1 MQSEDA
7 GVSCNSPFSENSG
20 SLRKISSTD
29 VDSLIQRCIDIW
41 SAGMRYQ
48 LQYKIRGLGYWLEC
62 LNPLSSTIRINELPL
77 RLELQAY
84 KRDALGRGLYRRR
97 CHEPGVTKLLLTR
110 FASNA
115 ERNFI
120 DVGANI
126 GYFSCLMSILAG
138 PTGRVLAIEP
148 EPNNVKL
155 LESNVKINHL
165 TNVEIHACASGA
177 GEGSA
182 MLGLYKS
189 SNRGRHSI
197 VDLDMKS
204 AIKVP
209 IRRLDDLTRKFGN
222 GATSWSLVKIDVEG
236 YEPFVI
242 EGANETLS
250 RTQTLVIEYSPHLL
264 RKAGVDPASLFDA
277 LSTHFSRVFR
287 FENTDLVEV
296 TVKDCLASEIQVEL
310 VFER

>member
-1 MQSEDA
+1 M
-7 GVSCNSPFSENSG
+7 
-20 SLRKISSTD
+20 
-29 VDSLIQRCIDIW
+29 DIW
-41 SAGMRYQ
+41 FSDMKFQ
-48 LQYKIRGLGYWLEC
+48 LQYKIRGLAYWLEC

-77 RLELQAY
+77 GLKLQAY
-84 KRDALGRGLYRRR
+84 KTDGLGRGLYRRR

-110 FASNA
+110 FAGTA
-115 ERNFI
+115 GHNFI

-148 EPNNVKL
+148 EPDNLEL
-155 LESNVKINHL
+155 LENNVKINHL

-177 GEGSA
+177 TEGSA

-209 IRRLDDLTRKFGN
+209 VRKLDDLTGKLGN
-222 GATSWSLVKIDVEG
+222 GAASWSLVKIDVEG

-242 EGANETLS
+242 EGAKQTLS
-250 RTQTLVIEYSPHLL
+250 RTDTLVIEYSPHFL
-264 RKAGVDPASLFDA
+264 RKAGIDPASLFDA
-277 LSTHFSRVFR
+277 LSINFSRIFR
-287 FENTDLVEV
+287 IENTALIEV
-296 TVKDCLASEIQVEL
+296 TVKDCLASEEQVEL

>member
-1 MQSEDA
+1 
-7 GVSCNSPFSENSG
+7 
-20 SLRKISSTD
+20 
-29 VDSLIQRCIDIW
+29 
-41 SAGMRYQ
+41 MRDDF
-48 LQYKIRGLGYWLEC
+48 QYKIRGLAYWLKC

-77 RLELQAY
+77 GLKIQAY

-97 CHEPGVTKLLLTR
+97 CHEPGVTQFLMTR
-110 FASNA
+110 FARNA

-138 PTGRVLAIEP
+138 PTGRILAIEP
-148 EPNNVKL
+148 EPGNLKL
-155 LESNVKINHL
+155 LESNVKINQL

-177 GEGSA
+177 REGSV
-182 MLGLYKS
+182 MLGLYKA

-197 VDLDMKS
+197 VDPDMKS

-209 IRRLDDLTRKFGN
+209 VRRLDDLTGKFGN

-250 RTQTLVIEYSPHLL
+250 RTETLVMEYSPHYL
-264 RKAGVDPASLFDA
+264 RKAGVDPGSLFDT
-277 LSTHFSRVFR
+277 LSTHFSRIFR
-287 FENTDLVEV
+287 FENTRLIEV
-296 TVKDCLASEIQVEL
+296 TVKDCLASERQVEL

>member
-1 MQSEDA
+1 MKNQ
-7 GVSCNSPFSENSG
+7 
-20 SLRKISSTD
+20 
-29 VDSLIQRCIDIW
+29 W
-41 SAGMRYQ
+41 
-48 LQYKIRGLGYWLEC
+48 QYKIRGLTYWLKC
-62 LNPLSSTIRINELPL
+62 LNPLSNTIQINELPL
-77 RLELQAY
+77 GLKLRAY
-84 KRDALGRGLYRRR
+84 KTDGVGRHLYRRR
-97 CHEPGVTKLLLTR
+97 CHEPGITKLLLTR
-110 FASNA
+110 FAGTA
-115 ERNFI
+115 ESNFI
-120 DVGANI
+120 DVGANM

-148 EPNNVKL
+148 EPDNLKL
-155 LESNVKINHL
+155 LENNVKINHL

-177 GEGSA
+177 SEGSA
-182 MLGLYKS
+182 MLGLYKL

-222 GATSWSLVKIDVEG
+222 GAASWSLVKIDVEG

-242 EGANETLS
+242 EGAKETLS
-250 RTQTLVIEYSPHLL
+250 RTQTLIIEYSPHLL

-277 LSTHFSRVFR
+277 LSMNFSRIFR
-287 FENTDLVEV
+287 FEDTDLVEV
-296 TVKDCLASEIQVEL
+296 TVKDCLASEKQTEL